1 MILFL
6 GETSRGFFLEEI
18 GIEYNQ
24 EIIYSGLI
32 PQIEEAKNQ
41 MLSSVYDYIV
51 VDITQFIDESDIIV
65 KNINTVC
72 TTASIPIAVFAP
84 GIQQNAEILLGLS
97 KTMIYG
103 IITEVTPAAQRKEF
117 KNIIS
122 RPPSQKIPDIYQ
134 SETDVVSKA
143 TETARAMKNY
153 KSISLCGACR
163 RIGTT
168 TQAVQII
175 KYLQFNG
182 YKAAYIEMNNTGFVL
197 QLAQLYSDAKINK
210 TQHNKVSYR
219 NVDFFYSQEELYNI
233 LKMDYDYFV
242 FDYGSAADP
251 AFNAI
256 SFIEKDIPIICCGSA
271 PNEWGATNSVI
282 SKALFYDTYYIFNF
296 CDKTEQADVKE
307 LMQEKAKKTI
317 FSGYAPDFCVFTA
330 DRNNLYDQIIAAKKL
345 SAYKQPKKWSFGRK
359 KERKGE

>member
-6 GETSRGFFLEEI
+6 GETSRGFFLDEI
-18 GIEYNQ
+18 GMEYNQ
-24 EIIYSGLI
+24 EIKYSGLV
-32 PQIEEAKNQ
+32 PQSEEAKKQ

-51 VDITQFIDESDIIV
+51 VDITQFIDESDVIV
-65 KNINTVC
+65 KDVNTVC
-72 TTASIPIAVFAP
+72 TTSSIPVIVFAP
-84 GIQQNAEILLGLS
+84 GIQRNAEVLLGLS

-103 IITEVTPAAQRKEF
+103 IITEVTPVAQRKEF

-122 RPPSQKIPDIYQ
+122 RPPSPKTPDAYQ
-134 SETDVVSKA
+134 SETDVVSKPA
-143 TETARAMKNY
+143 EPARTAKNY
-153 KSISLCGACR
+153 KSIALCGACR

-197 QLAQLYSDAKINK
+197 QLAQVYSDAKTNK
-210 TQHNKVSYR
+210 AQHNKVSYR
-219 NVDFFYSQEELYNI
+219 NVDFFYSQEELYDI
-233 LKMDYDYFV
+233 LKMGYDYFV

-251 AFNAI
+251 TFNAI

-271 PNEWGATNSVI
+271 PNEWAGTNAVI

-296 CDKTEQADVKE
+296 CDKAEQADVKE

-345 SAYKQPKKWSFGRK
+345 NAYKQPKKWPFWK
-359 KERKGE
+359 KKGHNDE